1 MAPYPDGGGPLY
13 IVSTPYMYLL
23 YEFPPKVLS
32 TFLVAA
38 AAAGPSILSPP

>member
-1 MAPYPDGGGPLY
+1 MAPYPDGGPLY

-23 YEFPPKVLS
+23 YEFPPKELS